1 MDVTRQVVVRPAR
14 DGRRCR
20 RFPHMSVPTVN
31 LRTATPGD
39 AAEIARLLGML
50 GYPTEAASL
59 ATRWAKWRAG
69 GSAAIVAG
77 GLSGALLGVVTL
89 HTTIVLHRPKPIG
102 RITALVVDESARGR
116 GIGRA
121 LVAAAEGA
129 ALREGCGMLE
139 VTSNMRRVEA
149 HAFYE
154 KLGYDRSSY
163 RFMKVLPG

>member
-1 MDVTRQVVVRPAR
+1 MI
-14 DGRRCR
+14 
-20 RFPHMSVPTVN
+20 VPTVN
-31 LRTATPGD
+31 LRVATPGD
-39 AAEIARLLGML
+39 APEIARLLVML

-59 ATRWAKWRAG
+59 ANRWAKWRAS

-77 GLSGALLGVVTL
+77 GQSAALVGVVTL

-129 ALREGCGMLE
+129 ALRDGCGMLE
-139 VTSNMRRVEA
+139 VTSNVRRADA

-154 KLGYDRSSY
+154 RLGYERSSY
-163 RFMKVLPG
+163 RFVKVLAE

>member
-1 MDVTRQVVVRPAR
+1 
-14 DGRRCR
+14 
-20 RFPHMSVPTVN
+20 MSVPTVH

-39 AAEIARLLGML
+39 APEIARLLTVL
-50 GYPTEAASL
+50 GYPTDAASL
-59 ATRWAKWRAG
+59 ATRWAKWRAS

-77 GLSGALLGVVTL
+77 GERGALLGLVTL

-129 ALREGCGMLE
+129 SIRDGCGMLE
-139 VTSNMRRVEA
+139 VTSNVRRADA

-154 KLGYDRSSY
+154 RLGYDRSSY
-163 RFMKVLPG
+163 RFVKLLR

>member
-1 MDVTRQVVVRPAR
+1 
-14 DGRRCR
+14 
-20 RFPHMSVPTVN
+20 MSVPTVN

-50 GYPTEAASL
+50 GYPTDAASL
-59 ATRWAKWRAG
+59 ATRWAKWRAS

-139 VTSNMRRVEA
+139 VTSNMRRTDA

-163 RFMKVLPG
+163 RFMKLLAGG

>member
-1 MDVTRQVVVRPAR
+1 
-14 DGRRCR
+14 
-20 RFPHMSVPTVN
+20 MSVPTVH

-39 AAEIARLLGML
+39 APEIARLLTVL
-50 GYPTEAASL
+50 GYPTDAANL
-59 ATRWAKWRAG
+59 ATRWAKWRAS
-69 GSAAIVAG
+69 GSSAIVAG
-77 GLSGALLGVVTL
+77 GQSATLLGLVTV

-129 ALREGCGMLE
+129 SIRDGCGLLE
-139 VTSNMRRVEA
+139 VTSNVRRADA

-154 KLGYDRSSY
+154 RLGYERSSY
-163 RFMKVLPG
+163 RFVKTLLGG